1 MILKVN
7 GGIMARGNS
16 WTNKGIVLV
25 VAASVCLMLAGWTAA
40 RDKDW
45 PVPPEAAKMKN
56 PVAPTADNLAA
67 ARAIWMD
74 KCANCHGEKG
84 AGDGPEADMYTPAP
98 AALND
103 AHMMSE
109 MTDGEIYYK
118 ITEGRK
124 PMPGF
129 KKQLTD
135 EQRWELVNFTR
146 TLVVKTAPKP
156 GGHN

>member
-1 MILKVN
+1 
-7 GGIMARGNS
+7 MARRNS
-16 WTNKGIVLV
+16 WTNKGIILV
-25 VAASVCLMLAGWTAA
+25 VATSFCLLLAGWTAA

-56 PVAPTADNLAA
+56 PVAPTTENLAA
-67 ARAIWMD
+67 AKAIWMD

-84 AGDGPEADMYTPAP
+84 AGDGPEADMYTPPP

-103 AHMMSE
+103 AHMMGE

-124 PMPGF
+124 PMPSF

-135 EQRWELVNFTR
+135 EQRWEMVNFTR
-146 TLVVKTAPKP
+146 TLAVKTAPK
-156 GGHN
+156 

>member
-1 MILKVN
+1 MV
-7 GGIMARGNS
+7 RGN
-16 WTNKGIVLV
+16 WWMEKRFAL
-25 VAASVCLMLAGWTAA
+25 VAAAGACLLFAGLTVA

-56 PVAPTADNLAA
+56 PVAPNADNLAA
-67 ARAIWMD
+67 AKAIWMD

-84 AGDGPEADMYTPAP
+84 AGDGPEAEMYTPAP

-103 AHMMSE
+103 AHMMSG
-109 MTDGEIYYK
+109 MTDGEIFYK

-124 PMPGF
+124 PMPSF

-135 EQRWELVNFTR
+135 EERWELVNFVR
-146 TLVVKTAPKP
+146 TLVAKP
-156 GGHN
+156 PAKH